1 MTDTNT
7 TGTAEQLG
15 NGPASLDAIAE
26 GLLTST
32 PAPEPAPKKSQQPTP
47 ETGMD
52 AEEITEND
60 LRDIVEADRKKE
72 AAPEAKEAKE
82 EEDDQKPDVE
92 AAEDTGDEIDD
103 ALDWLE
109 QLGGEEQS
117 EADEGE
123 AAEGDDEVY
132 RVKVDGEER
141 EVTLADLKRSF
152 SMEGAIDKRLQEAT
166 ETRNSARTE
175 AEQYVADVRA
185 MHERLAHVYQTYNQ
199 VMFAPRYERPDPNM
213 LQTDPIGYQQQMAY
227 WQQDQERLH
236 MERGQME
243 QTLQQA
249 QAVFDQERNAR
260 LEAET
265 QALNAR
271 FPGLKNPETRAK
283 FKERIVSVGEA
294 LGFTPEEIG
303 MVEDHRLLAMAAEA
317 AAYREL
323 KAKLATG
330 KPAKPAKRRPMP
342 SRGDNR
348 QNTEG
353 TRKATNRRKLMDK
366 ARRSGAVD
374 DVAMTLL
381 T

>member
-7 TGTAEQLG
+7 TGAAEQSG

-32 PAPEPAPKKSQQPTP
+32 PAPAPEPKKVQQPTP
-47 ETGMD
+47 EDGMD
-52 AEEITEND
+52 AEKISEDD
-60 LRDIVEADRKKE
+60 LRAIVEADRKKTPE
-72 AAPEAKEAKE
+72 TEAKQAE
-82 EEDDQKPDVE
+82 EEDDQKPDAE
-92 AAEDTGDEIDD
+92 AAEDTGEEIDD

-109 QLGGEEQS
+109 QLGGEDEKP
-117 EADEGE
+117 ADNAE
-123 AAEGDDEVY
+123 AAADGDDEVY

-166 ETRNSARTE
+166 ESRNAARTE

-185 MHERLAHVYQTYNQ
+185 MHERLAHVYETYNQ

-213 LQTDPIGYQQQMAY
+213 LQSDPIGYQQQMAY
-227 WQQDQERLH
+227 WQQDQERLN

-243 QTLQQA
+243 QTLQHA
-249 QAVFDQERNAR
+249 QAVFEQERNAR

-265 QALNAR
+265 RALNSR

-283 FKERIVSVGEA
+283 FKERIVTVGEA

-303 MVEDHRLLAMAAEA
+303 SVEDHRLLAMAAEA

-330 KPAKPAKRRPMP
+330 KPAKPAKRRVMP

-366 ARRSGAVD
+366 ARRSGSVD

>member
-1 MTDTNT
+1 MNDIT
-7 TGTAEQLG
+7 TAGTAEQNPG
-15 NGPASLDAIAE
+15 SLDAIAE
-26 GLLTST
+26 GLLTSN
-32 PAPEPAPKKSQQPTP
+32 PAPPPEPKKAQRPTP
-47 ETGMD
+47 ETGTD
-52 AEEITEND
+52 AEEIDESD
-60 LRDIVEADRKKE
+60 LRAIVEADRKKE
-72 AAPEAKEAKE
+72 AAPEPDKAEEA
-82 EEDDQKPDVE
+82 DDQKPDAE

-109 QLGGEEQS
+109 QLNGADAPEA
-117 EADEGE
+117 ADEP
-123 AAEGDDEVY
+123 AEGDDQVY

-152 SMEGAIDKRLQEAT
+152 SVEGAIDKRLQEAT
-166 ETRNSARTE
+166 ETRNTARAE

-227 WQQDQERLH
+227 WQQDQERLAS
-236 MERGQME
+236 EQQQME
-243 QTLQQA
+243 QTLQHA
-249 QAVFDQERNAR
+249 QRVFDQERTAR

-283 FKERIVSVGEA
+283 FKERIVNVGEA

-330 KPAKPAKRRPMP
+330 KPAKPAKRRAMP

-353 TRKATNRRKLMDK
+353 TRKASSKRKLMDK
-366 ARRSGAVD
+366 ARRTGNVD
-374 DVAMTLL
+374 DVALTLL